1 MDESGGV
8 YRKITSSV
16 VIVGMI
22 HTVKITQEILQPLFK
37 DPQGVFGIIVRELSV
52 LRIRELAL

>member
-1 MDESGGV
+1 
-8 YRKITSSV
+8 
-16 VIVGMI
+16 MI